1 MLSFPSR
8 RRMSDPDR
16 TPPAAADLAAAIAR
30 LAGELPLTEEPSGFV
45 AALENDPDVREAREH
60 SG

>member
-8 RRMSDPDR
+8 TRMSDPDR

-30 LAGELPLTEEPSGFV
+30 LAGELPLTEEPPAAWPRFHGFWTS
-45 AALENDPDVREAREH
+45 PW
-60 SG
+60 

>member
-1 MLSFPSR
+1 
-8 RRMSDPDR
+8 MSDPDR
-16 TPPAAADLAAAIAR
+16 TPPAAADIAAAIAR
-30 LAGELPLTEEPSGFV
+30 LAGELPLSEEPSGFV